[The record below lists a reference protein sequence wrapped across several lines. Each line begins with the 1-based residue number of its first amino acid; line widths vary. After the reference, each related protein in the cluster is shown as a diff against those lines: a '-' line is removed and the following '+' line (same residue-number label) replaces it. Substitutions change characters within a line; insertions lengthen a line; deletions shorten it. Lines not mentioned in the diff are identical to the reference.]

1 MASAA
6 GPRRTA
12 QKLQSGVKP
21 AHVAASNVSPV
32 SHRGAKQKARAAIA
46 QVAEKAPALDTGR
59 FERGR
64 YALAYLAS
72 MSPQHPV
79 PPPANPAD
87 AAKLAHTQADML
99 VGVIRPSSMASD
111 SRTRTGSAAARSP
124 RRNSELAPGRDGSRY
139 EHAAAPLLRPTL

>member
-87 AAKLAHTQADML
+87 AAKLAHAQADML
-99 VGVIRPSSMASD
+99 VGVIRAVLDGLGLSD
-111 SRTRTGSAAARSP
+111 EDWERGSKIAQEELRACSRQGW
-124 RRNSELAPGRDGSRY
+124 E
-139 EHAAAPLLRPTL
+139 PL